1 MAVMVTLLWLMSSIL
16 FIRNPK
22 SEKIRWA
29 SCIGFSA
36 GFGGIGVLLGK
47 GLSRPE
53 WILFLDGFF
62 TSIGH
67 YFTPYGMLI
76 FGLVYSDFIKTNKT
90 KKIYKLLLLVPII
103 IMYSLFQVY
112 PEFKVN
118 FVILSIWV
126 VPYVVS
132 ANILLIY
139 SAWRETR
146 PAIKKRKILTC
157 LFVVPMFTF
166 ALITNIILEAFGIK
180 GVWYYNP
187 WMIGVQFLVFIYFAI
202 KYGILGVQIRF
213 EKERR
218 DSTMKAVSSGTGL
231 LNHTIKNEIAKIDL
245 LVNQLKDYIPP
256 DEASSENLDLVLNST
271 NHVLELSTR
280 IHSKLDI
287 LNLKES
293 EFLLSQS
300 VDSAISLLKP
310 YLNLH
315 TDIDIVKQYTVDA
328 TIFGDTAQIQE
339 TFLNIIKNAIEA
351 MDGRGVILIKIYKTR
366 RKVYIDFTDTGKGIE
381 KDKLSLVLDPFYSTK
396 RQQVN
401 YGLGLSYCYNVF
413 QKHGGDISIKS
424 RVNQGTTFTLSLPTK
439 RIIDIKINQQSNSNS
454 IGEKSLWTKLD

>member
-67 YFTPYGMLI
+67 FITPYGMLI

-166 ALITNIILEAFGIK
+166 ALVTNIILEAFGIK

-245 LVNQLKDYIPP
+245 LVNQLKEYIPP

-293 EFLLSQS
+293 KFLLSQS

-310 YLNLH
+310 YLDLH
-315 TDIDIVKQYTVDA
+315 TDINIVKQYTVDA
-328 TIFGDTAQIQE
+328 TIFGDAAQIQE

-351 MDGRGVILIKIYKTR
+351 MDGRGIILIKIYKTR

-454 IGEKSLWTKLD
+454 IGERAYGQN